1 MKLTIVGGWRSLFV
15 VQIHHKAPTVDGS
28 PSGEEGEERSGWWTV
43 LETLQG
49 LARVCD
55 HGVNYG

>member
-1 MKLTIVGGWRSLFV
+1 M